1 MSFSNQTVPSL
12 NSLVQRA
19 DVLLKQPLEADAM
32 LPRITSYFDEA
43 TSVQVSK
50 HVLNRIDM
58 SEYP

>member
-1 MSFSNQTVPSL
+1 MSFNNQTVPSL

-19 DVLLKQPLEADAM
+19 DALLKQPLEADTM

-50 HVLNRIDM
+50 RVLDHIDV
-58 SEYP
+58 SEYL